1 MSEEEGGAE
10 DVSFL
15 RTEDMVCLSCTG
27 TGERVCLS
35 AEGFGNR
42 QCFLESIADK
52 NVPADLSQ
60 CVFVIEQALSVRALQ
75 EIISSNDAEAGKG
88 LGSGHKTL
96 LYGNA
101 ILLRHSN
108 SDMYLACLSSSS
120 SNDKLA
126 FDVGLQEQSEGE
138 ACWWTVHPASKQ
150 RSEGEKVRVG
160 DDVIFVS
167 VATERYLQAT
177 KEAGQSIV
185 NASFHVTQWNVAPFG
200 TGLSRLKN
208 QPCVFGGDVLRFT
221 HAGDEC
227 LTVPSHWSLDSPETN
242 IVVYEGGSVMQQ
254 ARSLWRL
261 ELART
266 KWAGGY
272 INWYHPMRIR
282 HITTGLYL
290 GVKEDSTDLCL
301 LAKEESNLAATS
313 FYLREV
319 KDDNKVILE
328 DKDLEVIG
336 VPNVRYDDVT
346 VIAQHM
352 ETGFW
357 LSYKAYQVK
366 KKGVGLVEE
375 KRVIL
380 HEEGRMD
387 DGCEF
392 ARSQE
397 EEAKTARVIR
407 KCSALFNAF
416 IAGLEVMVHSKST
429 ETFLQD
435 CNLSEMV
442 GSLEDLNNYFVQPE
456 DDLSHEERQKFLKA
470 LRNRQDLFQEEGIL
484 NLILD
489 MIDKMNVI
497 TSQGLLSSF
506 AGEEAGD
513 QWETISAALFQL
525 LAAVIRGNHTNCSQF
540 AQAQRLNWLFSKLGG
555 EGAGMMDVL
564 YCVLNDSP
572 EALNMMQEEHI
583 KVIISLLE
591 KFGRDPKVLDI
602 LCNLCKG
609 SGVAVRSSQ
618 NNIVDFLL
626 PGKNL
631 LLYSAVVDHVASS
644 RPNMFVGSVA
654 GSNLY
659 SKWYFEVCIDHVEQQ
674 SHMTPHFRVG
684 WGNTSGY
691 IPYPG
696 GGEKWGGNGVG
707 DDLYS
712 YGFDGAYLWTG
723 GRSTMVIPSVNEPY
737 VKKGDN
743 IGCALDL
750 SVPIITFFYNGMKIP
765 GYFRNFNLDGMFF
778 PVISASAKV
787 SCRFLFG
794 GEHGRLKYSPPE
806 GFSPLYDSL
815 LPTQILAIDPCF
827 YFGEV
832 AKGVLNGPLPVEDD
846 VAYVPQPVDTSTI
859 QLPSFVENIRDK
871 LAENI
876 HEMWAMGKIEAGWTF
891 GERREDTMGL
901 HPCLT
906 QFQNLP
912 QAEKRYNVQLA
923 VQTLRTII
931 ALGYNISMD
940 KPPARIRAVRL
951 PNDPFL
957 QSNGYKPAPLDLSA
971 IELTAKMEE
980 LVDLLAENTHNLWAK
995 ERISQGW
1002 TYGLNEDSDRR
1013 RSPHLLP
1020 YVYVDEAIKIANRN
1034 TASETVRSLL
1044 VYGYVLDPP
1053 TGDVE
1058 AAEVKASPHPTHRTY
1073 RAEKTYGVSSGK
1085 WYYEVE
1091 ILSPGSVS
1099 LGWALTD
1106 AAPDSALGGDE
1117 SSWAY
1122 DGSAEEKRFA
1132 GVKDTYGK
1140 KWQVGDT
1147 VGVFLDT
1154 NDRTIVFSLN
1164 GELLVDPSA
1173 GDAAFTEIQGEEF
1186 VPACTLGIGQ
1196 KCRLNFGHDV
1206 DTFKYFTM
1214 CGLQEGYEPFCV
1226 NMVRAVTFWYTKEL
1240 STFENNEDLASP
1252 KIDVTRMPAGADNPP
1267 SLKISHNTYEQEEKA
1282 DWEFMRLSLPV
1293 SCNDRFITEQE
1304 KARRWQDLQ
1313 MRQQQARR
1321 PRGPAPAPPGAPRR
1335 RGAPE
1340 PEAASPEP
1348 TSPPPASLDNEMLEL
1363 MNEYFFGVRVFPGQ
1377 DPTMVYV
1384 GWVTTQYHLHTQD
1397 FNRDC
1402 VRSVTVQTLDN
1413 YGGIAESVDR
1423 QSCYM
1428 MRVDE
1433 MYAEV
1438 SNDPSGKPPSTGL
1451 FVGCFVDVSTGV
1463 VSFTCEGKDIKQRF
1477 RMEPGTKL
1485 FPSVFLKASSKDAFQ
1500 FELGRTQTTLPLSAA
1515 VLVNSGKH
1523 IIPQFPQRLKVQC
1536 MKPKTWARVPNK
1548 NLVNHALKL
1557 SDIRGWSLLC
1567 EDPVSM
1573 LAIHVPEEDRCIDI
1587 LELIENDRLASF
1599 HAQTLKLYSA
1609 LCFQSNYKAMHA
1621 ICAYCD
1627 RKQLLYA
1634 IQNEFMPGILRQAFF
1649 DILISLHLESYVS
1662 TVEITQKEF
1671 IVPMTAA
1678 LEELYSEPEMGNSL
1692 RSLAYE
1698 SIRPEMSTCEITT
1711 DLTNLKELT
1720 LPDFPLDALREF
1732 VMEALETAVQV
1743 NQVSNRDPIGGTNQ
1757 DLFVPLVKLLDKLL
1771 MAGVLSDEDVAR
1783 MLIMIHPQTW
1793 DETFDAGG
1801 KDEHRKGILDMKI
1814 HEDVKLE
1821 LCKLIHHMC
1830 DVQVRHRVESIVS
1843 FAYGYMGDLQ
1853 ADQLRRYIEI
1863 KQSDMPSAV
1872 AAKKT
1877 KEFRCPPR
1885 EQMNTILSFKT
1896 LEDPEELEEHA
1907 CNPALRDCMTEFHD
1921 SLMSVMS
1928 IASLEAEDIEVP
1940 NVEDVAEKPSL
1951 LASFTKSLKAAQGEN
1966 EDSGPAEEPHIKTPE
1981 EKFRKVLVNTII
1993 RWGSEAEIEN
2003 KDLIREMFSLLLRQY
2018 DTVGEL
2024 MKATESAYIINSDT
2038 TEDVKEMWVALS
2050 RIRSLLPVQMSKEEE
2065 ELVRELLWTLV
2076 NNHVFFQHP
2085 DLIRILK
2092 IHENVI
2098 AIMMNSIARS
2108 DQGGGGGGG
2117 ESEEDAAGT
2126 PGDAVAPA
2134 EDSSSEM
2141 VVACCR
2147 FLCYFCRTSRQNQK
2161 AMFDHLLFILDNA
2174 NILLSRP
2181 SLRGS
2186 TPLDVAYSSLM
2197 DNTELALAL
2206 REHYLEKIA
2215 VYLSRCGLTS
2225 NSELMAK
2232 GYPDLGWDPV
2242 EGERFMDFLR
2252 FCVWV
2257 GGESVEENANL
2268 VIRLLIRRP
2277 ECLGPALQG
2286 EGEGLLSA
2294 IVSGNEMSEAVSTHI
2309 FTVESGHPSNYNHP
2323 LPAGE
2328 GDEDFIDTGA
2338 AILNFYCTLVDVLG
2352 RCAPDAAV
2360 IAQGK
2365 NDSLRAR
2372 AILRSLVPLE
2382 DLQGVLSLRFNLAMP
2397 MPGVESSKSD
2407 MPSGLIPNHK
2417 QSIALFMERV
2427 YGIEDRDLFFH
2438 ILENAFLPD
2447 LRAATMLEKPEGGES
2462 EMGLAL
2468 NRYIGNSILPALIK
2482 YNHYYAEAENYNPL
2496 LEATLHTVYQLS
2508 KGKMLTNVQRQSV
2521 SDFLI
2526 TLTREVAPVMLLKLL
2541 RRLTTDLAKLNEYS
2555 SVALK
2560 MLTLFYERCSKYY
2573 GSPMGQGAY
2582 GCATDEEKKLSMALF
2597 SSIFDSLSK
2606 MEYDANLFGMALP
2619 CLTAIGSALPPDYA
2633 MVDHG
2638 DEDMFAKPTQE
2649 IDIGPYTPLPIH
2661 TSEINLTNELNTLIQ
2676 KFSEHYHDSWAQTRM
2691 DAGWAYGDRRDAAA
2705 KTHSRLKPYSMLSEI
2720 EKETYR
2726 EPIRDAVK
2734 AMLALDWHIEYSEGG
2749 AQTTTRS
2756 SQDNNPYNYRPQPAD
2771 MTNLTLSKEMMNLS
2785 ERLAEDGHDIQASKK
2800 KADLN
2805 VRGGGPIN
2813 LTLVPFDLLT
2823 ESEKKKNRERCQ
2835 ELLKYIQFTGYNLY
2849 KTKHTEGDSTSS
2861 AKNPENRFAYRLLE
2875 KLISYLDTAASS
2887 MKILKPSANF
2897 TRRNSFSKPNK
2908 NVKFFVRVVLPLIE
2922 KYFGH
2927 TRNYFTAVATA
2938 SSSAG
2943 VATIK
2948 EKEYVASLFCKLANL
2963 LRQKKSAFGAD
2974 APQAVKCLQIL
2985 IKAVDARSL
2994 AKSRPDFVRTSMLT
3008 FFNNGA
3014 SDLEKTIANLRQGKY
3029 PLLRGT
3035 HVKTCTSLK
3044 YIFDVLGPVFIS
3056 TFDHLCALEY
3066 GQDLLVD
3073 EIQVAC
3079 WRILESFFI
3088 LGTDLQL
3095 TKAKRFIRTDIA
3107 NYRSSIGTILS
3118 AIASTFPVA
3127 FLEPSLSKFNPHSV
3141 LGSGFS
3147 DRSLEAQEVTARFNS
3162 NVPELE
3168 QLVTKF
3174 DKYVED
3180 LNDYKEEPHI
3190 IDVIVPML
3198 CSYMP
3203 TWWSHGPDNVD
3214 PKGGSHVTMITSESL
3229 NTLLKIVLKLIM
3241 KNVGNA
3247 EAEWMSRIALIST
3260 QIIINT
3266 SEELLKDP
3274 FLPLMEKI
3282 RSATTK
3288 MFEKEENLRGY
3299 LKAAADDAS
3308 QIEGEI
3314 QEEWNLIARDIYAFY
3329 PLLIKYVDLQ
3339 RTLWIRNNVEEAET
3353 IYNAAGEI
3361 FNIMKESSYFKR
3373 EELNFVS
3380 TNELDPMSLI
3390 MPGNPRTR
3398 QPVTQEADS
3407 SAAAKKKKGKKTAAT
3422 KSDAS
3427 SLLVVALKR
3436 LLPVGLNLFAGK
3448 EQELVQ
3454 HCKDKFLSHME
3465 EEEITEFCKNQITLP
3480 NKYDPSD
3487 ELCWQHHL
3495 YSTLGSKQC
3504 VSADK
3509 MKPEELELLVNRIVA
3524 MGKVLYG
3531 LHVIDHPSVAGGK
3544 GSQPKVVSIQRKRA
3558 VIACF
3563 RQTSLHSLPKH
3574 AAINLFLRTYTDLWL
3589 NDENSGQEVIIDHLT
3604 MTFEEAEMKK
3614 SEPEEESAPADQ
3626 LTQLVHMFSQSAIME
3641 RSGDLPEDQLYMAYC
3656 DIMARSCGGGEEEG
3670 GEEEEE
3676 GEGPSLQEQE
3686 IEKMRLEFNQGRLA
3700 ERGVA
3705 EMVLNN
3711 ITAGKGN
3718 ASDMIEK
3725 TLGLGIAIL
3734 EGGNLDVQTQMLEIL
3749 KEKKESGFFISVSGL
3764 LASASVLNLDAF
3776 ERNTKAEG
3784 LGVGPDGPAGEKN
3797 MHDAEFT
3804 TTLLRF
3810 LQLTSEGHN
3819 NDWQNYLRNQPGNPT
3834 IVNLVICIV
3843 DYLLRLQESIM
3854 DFYWYY
3860 SRKEL
3865 IDPAG
3870 QTNFFTAIGV
3880 ASQVFNTITEIIQG
3894 PCVGNQQALAMS
3906 RLWDA
3911 VGGFLFLFAHLQE
3924 KLSKNASQVDLL
3936 KEILNLQADMVVML
3950 LSMLEGNV
3958 LNGTI
3963 GKQMVDTLV
3972 ESTSNVELILHY
3984 FKLFLTLPSEEEMD
3998 ENGDGMISPREMR
4011 DRLEATKNYKREEI
4025 EFLLGC
4031 CEENHEGKIDYAAF
4045 KETYYEPSKAIGFNL
4060 AVLLTNL
4067 SEHMTN
4073 DPRLAKFLE
4082 TAASVLNFFEA
4093 FLGRIE
4099 IKTADKVERVYFE
4112 IDEANIEQWEKPQI
4126 RESKNAFFHT
4136 CISEG
4141 EGERMEQF
4149 VDFCEDAIFEMQMAA
4164 SLMAT
4169 DETVKKEKAAIT
4181 MPGEDEP
4188 RGIIAPL
4195 KENIALGIEHVK
4207 TGIRMLHPANIAVGL
4222 AKLKAMTPVEMAL
4235 GLVTLGFW
4243 LVYGIGLFTLWV
4255 NQKVF
4260 GTMLSLMRGPMK
4272 EEAKKAEDEPTRSKK
4287 AAAVTAAPPAADGD
4301 KSEAAEEAASA
4312 GAVSSEEQEK
4322 LDQAKKEKEELA
4334 AQQEAAMKAAEQ
4346 AKKIKAASTSSAAP
4360 SFDVGKYM
4368 KKLTSFLARNFFTM
4382 KFAALV
4388 IAFIIN
4394 FMLLFYRVSA
4404 IDGGDDGELDDGMG
4418 GAADDMDIDED
4429 AMDSGTAAAAVLDDG
4444 SADGDDDGGDGE
4456 GEDEDVEEYIHVE
4469 ERYFYLEYIISILG
4483 LIHALLSFCMLVAYY
4498 NLKIPLAIFKREKEV
4513 ARKMEFEGIYISEQ
4527 PEDDNLKGHW
4537 DKMVIS
4543 AKSFPVNYWD
4553 KFVKKRVREK
4563 YSENFEFDALCDI
4576 LGMEKSAIPADKS
4589 DETGLMAT
4597 LKAIDWRYQVW
4608 KVGVTVTDNTF
4619 LYLLFYFIFSVLG
4632 NYNYFFFAAHLIDV
4646 AVGVPALRII
4656 LQAITYNGKELV
4668 LTVGLLSIVCY
4679 IYTVLAFNFFREFY
4693 VAEGEEGEDPDQKCH
4708 DMFTC
4713 FVFHLYQGVRAG
4725 GGIGDVIEPPDGA
4738 DNEFVR
4744 IFFDISFFLFIIV
4757 ILLAIIQGFIIDAF
4771 GALRD
4776 QLQGVED
4783 ELGNNCFI
4791 CGIGKDYLDG
4801 IPHGFEI
4808 HVKKEH
4814 NLANYLFFL
4823 MYLINKDENDYT
4835 GQETYVWKM
4844 YQERC
4849 WDFFP
4854 AGDCFR
4860 KQYESELGGGG
4871 G

>member
-15 RTEDMVCLSCTG
+15 RTEDMVTLSCTG

-52 NVPADLSQ
+52 NVPPDLSQ

-101 ILLRHSN
+101 ILLRHCN

-126 FDVGLQEQSEGE
+126 FDVGLQEQSEGPGFVQGSSNPGE

-177 KEAGQSIV
+177 KENNQSIV
-185 NASFHVTQWNVAPFG
+185 NASFHVTQWNVSPFG

-221 HAGDEC
+221 HGGDEC
-227 LTVPSHWSLDSPETN
+227 LTIPSNWSLESPETN

-290 GVKEDSTDLCL
+290 GVMEDGTDVRL
-301 LAKEESNLAATS
+301 LSKEEANLGATS
-313 FYLREV
+313 FYLRDV
-319 KDDNKVILE
+319 KDDNKVLLE
-328 DKDLEVIG
+328 DKDLEIIG
-336 VPNVRYDDVT
+336 VPNVRYDDVS
-346 VIAQHM
+346 VIAQHI
-352 ETGFW
+352 ETGYW

-375 KRVIL
+375 KRVLL

-397 EEAKTARVIR
+397 EEARTARVIK
-407 KCSALFNAF
+407 KCSALFNSF
-416 IAGLEVMVHSKST
+416 ISGLEVMVSTKST
-429 ETFLQD
+429 ETFLSD
-435 CNLSEMV
+435 CKLSEMV
-442 GSLEDLNNYFVQPE
+442 GCLDDLNNYFVQPE

-513 QWETISAALFQL
+513 QWESISASLFQL

-644 RPNMFVGSVA
+644 RPNMFVGSVP

-674 SHMTPHFRVG
+674 SHMAPHFRVG

-765 GYFRNFNLDGMFF
+765 GYFRNFNLEGMFF
-778 PVISASAKV
+778 PVISASAKI

-806 GFSPLYDSL
+806 GFSPLYDCL

-832 AKGVLNGPLPVEDD
+832 SKGVLSGPLPVEDD
-846 VAYVPQPVDTSTI
+846 VAYIPQPVDTSTI

-876 HEMWAMGKIEAGWTF
+876 HEMWAMGKIEAGWTH
-891 GERREDTMGL
+891 GERRDDTMGL

-971 IELTAKMEE
+971 IELTTKMEE

-995 ERISQGW
+995 ERISQSW
-1002 TYGLNEDSDRR
+1002 TYGLNEDSERK

-1020 YVYVDEAIKIANRN
+1020 YIYVDEAIKIANRN
-1034 TASETVRSLL
+1034 TASETVRTLL
-1044 VYGYVLDPP
+1044 VYGYILDPP
-1053 TGDVE
+1053 TGEIE
-1058 AAEVKASPHPTHRTY
+1058 ATELKVSHHPTHRTY
-1073 RAEKTYGVSSGK
+1073 RAERTYGVSSGK

-1091 ILSPGSVS
+1091 VLTPGSVCV
-1099 LGWALTD
+1099 GWALTEACPD
-1106 AAPDSALGGDE
+1106 ASLGGDE
-1117 SSWAY
+1117 SSWSY
-1122 DGSAEEKRFA
+1122 DGSKEEKLHG
-1132 GVKDTYGK
+1132 GVNDTYGK

-1147 VGVFLDT
+1147 IGVFLDT

-1173 GDAAFTEIQGEEF
+1173 GDAAFSEIQGETF

-1240 STFENNEDLASP
+1240 SSFENNEDLDAP

-1293 SCNDRFITEQE
+1293 SCNDRFILEQD
-1304 KARRWQDLQ
+1304 KARRWQEIQ
-1313 MRQQQARR
+1313 MRQARQAG
-1321 PRGPAPAPPGAPRR
+1321 RGPQQPRR
-1335 RGAPE
+1335 RGGPE
-1340 PEAASPEP
+1340 DGPTPEM
-1348 TSPPPASLDNEMLEL
+1348 TSPQPASIDDEMLEL
-1363 MNEYFFGVRVFPGQ
+1363 INEYFYGVRVFPGQ
-1377 DPTMVYV
+1377 DSSMVYV
-1384 GWVTTQYHLHTQD
+1384 GWVTTQYHFHTDD
-1397 FNRDC
+1397 FSRDS
-1402 VRSVTVQTLDN
+1402 VRSVTVQKLDN
-1413 YGGIAESVDR
+1413 YGGIAESVER
-1423 QSCYM
+1423 QNCYM

-1451 FVGCFVDVSTGV
+1451 FVGCFIDVSTGFL
-1463 VSFTCEGKDIKQRF
+1463 SFTCEGKEIKQRF
-1477 RMEPGTKL
+1477 KMEPGTKL
-1485 FPSVFLKASSKDAFQ
+1485 FPSVFLKASSKDALQ
-1500 FELGRTQTTLPLSAA
+1500 FELGRTQTSLPLSAA

-1557 SDIRGWSLLC
+1557 SDIRGWSLLS

-1573 LAIHVPEEDRCIDI
+1573 LAIHIPEEDRCIDM
-1587 LELIENDRLASF
+1587 LELIENERLASF
-1599 HAQTLKLYSA
+1599 HAQTLKLYAA

-1671 IVPMTAA
+1671 IVPMTET
-1678 LEELYSEPEMGNSL
+1678 LMELYSEPDMGNSL

-1698 SIRPEMSTCEITT
+1698 SIRPQMATCEITT
-1711 DLTNLKELT
+1711 DFSNIKELT
-1720 LPDFPLDALREF
+1720 LPEFALDSLREF
-1732 VMEALETAVQV
+1732 VMEALENAVSV
-1743 NQVSNRDPIGGTNQ
+1743 NQVANRDPIGGTNQ
-1757 DLFVPLVKLLDKLL
+1757 DLFVPLIKLLDKLL
-1771 MAGVLSDEDVAR
+1771 MAGILSDEDVSR

-1793 DETFDAGG
+1793 DENFQTSENS
-1801 KDEHRKGILDMKI
+1801 EHRKGILNMVI

-1830 DVQVRHRVESIVS
+1830 DVQVRHRLESVVS

-1853 ADQLRRYIEI
+1853 SDQLRRYIEI

-1896 LEDPEELEEHA
+1896 IEDEEELEEHP
-1907 CNPALRDCMTEFHD
+1907 CNSDLRGRMSEFHD

-1928 IASLEAEDIEVP
+1928 IASLEAEDVVFPTANEVA
-1940 NVEDVAEKPSL
+1940 DKPSL
-1951 LASFTKSLKAAQGEN
+1951 LTSFSATLKAAQGDQ
-1966 EDSGPAEEPHIKTPE
+1966 EDAGSAEEPHIKSAE
-1981 EKFRKVLVNTII
+1981 EKFRKVLVDTII

-2003 KDLIREMFSLLLRQY
+2003 RELIKEMFSLLLRQY

-2024 MKATESAYIINSDT
+2024 MKAAENSYIINSDT
-2038 TEDVKEMWVALS
+2038 TEDVKDMWVALS

-2108 DQGGGGGGG
+2108 DQGGDGGG
-2117 ESEEDAAGT
+2117 EAEEEGT
-2126 PGDAVAPA
+2126 PGEPIPTDTS
-2134 EDSSSEM
+2134 DSSSEM

-2174 NILLSRP
+2174 NILLNRP

-2225 NSELMAK
+2225 NSELVSK

-2286 EGEGLLSA
+2286 EGEGLLSS
-2294 IVSGNEMSEAVSTHI
+2294 IVNANNMSESVSNHI
-2309 FTVESGHPSNYNHP
+2309 KAAENGHISNYRHP
-2323 LPAGE
+2323 LPSSE
-2328 GDEDFIDTGA
+2328 NDEDFIDTGA

-2352 RCAPDAAV
+2352 RCAPDASV

-2397 MPGVESSKSD
+2397 MPGLESRKSD

-2427 YGIEDRDLFFH
+2427 YGIEDRDLFFT

-2468 NRYIGNSILPALIK
+2468 NRFIGNSILPALIK
-2482 YNHYYAEAENYNPL
+2482 YNHYYSEAENYNPL

-2526 TLTREVAPVMLLKLL
+2526 TLTREVAPFMLLKLL

-2573 GSPMGQGAY
+2573 GSPMGQGSY
-2582 GCATDEEKKLSMALF
+2582 GCASDEEKKLSMALF
-2597 SSIFDSLSK
+2597 SSIFDSLSN

-2638 DEDMFAKPTQE
+2638 DEDMFSKPGVVN
-2649 IDIGPYTPLPIH
+2649 DIGPYTPLPID
-2661 TSEINLTNELNTLIQ
+2661 TSQANINNELNTLIQ
-2676 KFSEHYHDSWAQTRM
+2676 KFSEHYHDSWAQKRI
-2691 DAGWAYGDRRDAAA
+2691 DAGWTYGDRKDVGA
-2705 KTHSRLKPYSMLSEI
+2705 KTHNRLKPYSMLSET

-2734 AMLALDWHIEYSEGG
+2734 SMLSLDWHIEYSEGG
-2749 AQTTTRS
+2749 GQAPAHGGH
-2756 SQDNNPYNYRPQPAD
+2756 DNNPHNYRPQPAD

-2785 ERLAEDGHDIQASKK
+2785 ERLAEDGHDIQALREKN
-2800 KADLN
+2800 DLN
-2805 VRGGGPIN
+2805 LRGGGPIN

-2849 KTKHTEGDSTSS
+2849 KTKRNEGDSLSDS
-2861 AKNPENRFAYRLLE
+2861 KNPENRFAYRLLE

-2897 TRRNSFSKPNK
+2897 TRRNSFSRPNK

-2927 TRNYFTAVATA
+2927 TRHYFTAVATA

-2974 APQAVKCLQIL
+2974 APQAVRCLQIL

-3029 PLLRGT
+3029 PLLRGS
-3035 HVKTCTSLK
+3035 HIKTCTSLK

-3095 TKAKRFIRTDIA
+3095 TKAKKFIKTDIA

-3118 AIASTFPVA
+3118 AISSTFPVA

-3168 QLVTKF
+3168 QLVSKF
-3174 DKYVED
+3174 DKYVEEI
-3180 LNDYKEEPHI
+3180 NDYKEEPHV
-3190 IDVIVPML
+3190 IDVILPLL
-3198 CSYMP
+3198 CSYLP

-3214 PKGGSHVTMITSESL
+3214 PKGGSHITMVTSENL
-3229 NTLLKIVLKLIM
+3229 NVLLKIILKLIM
-3241 KNVGNA
+3241 KNAGNP

-3282 RSATTK
+3282 RTSTVK
-3288 MFEKEENLRGY
+3288 MMEKEENCRGY

-3339 RTLWIRNNVEEAET
+3339 RTYWIRNNIAEAET
-3353 IYNAAGEI
+3353 VYNAAGEI

-3373 EELNFVS
+3373 EELNFIS
-3380 TNELDPMSLI
+3380 SNELDPMSLI

-3398 QPVTQEADS
+3398 QPVVQEADKS
-3407 SAAAKKKKGKKTAAT
+3407 SSSKKKKGKKAAAT
-3422 KSDAS
+3422 KTDAT

-3454 HCKDKFLSHME
+3454 HCKDKFLSQNE
-3465 EEEITEFCKNQITLP
+3465 EEDITEFCKNQLTLP
-3480 NKYDPSD
+3480 NKFDPSD
-3487 ELCWQHHL
+3487 ALLWQHHL
-3495 YSTLGSKQC
+3495 YSTLGNKQC

-3509 MKPEELELLVNRIVA
+3509 MKTEELELLVNRIVA

-3531 LHVIDHPSVAGGK
+3531 LHVIDHPSIAGGK
-3544 GSQPKVVSIQRKRA
+3544 GSAPKVVSIQRKRA

-3574 AAINLFLRTYTDLWL
+3574 AAINLFLKTYTDVWL

-3614 SEPEEESAPADQ
+3614 SEPEEESASADQ

-3641 RSGDLPEDQLYMAYC
+3641 RSGDLPDDDLYMAYC
-3656 DIMARSCGGGEEEG
+3656 DIMAKSCGGGEEEG

-3725 TLGLGIAIL
+3725 TLGLGISIL
-3734 EGGNLDVQTQMLEIL
+3734 EGGNLDVQSQMLEIL
-3749 KEKKESGFFISVSGL
+3749 KEKKESGFFTSIAGL

-3804 TTLLRF
+3804 TSLLRF

-3834 IVNLVICIV
+3834 IVNLVICTV

-3870 QTNFFTAIGV
+3870 QSNFFTAIGV

-3972 ESTSNVELILHY
+3972 ESTANVELILNY
-3984 FKLFLTLPSEEEMD
+3984 FKLFLSLPSEEEMD
-3998 ENGDGMISPREMR
+3998 ENGDGTVSPREMR
-4011 DRLEATKNYKREEI
+4011 DRLEATKNYTREEI
-4025 EFLLGC
+4025 EFLLLC
-4031 CEENHEGKIDYAAF
+4031 CEENHEGKIDYVAF
-4045 KETYYEPSKAIGFNL
+4045 KDTFYEPSKAIGFNL

-4126 RESKNAFFHT
+4126 RESKNAFFHN

-4169 DETVKKEKAAIT
+4169 DEEVKTVKAAPSI
-4181 MPGEDEP
+4181 PGEDEP

-4195 KENIALGIEHVK
+4195 KENIALGISTVVN
-4207 TGIRMLHPANIAVGL
+4207 GIKMLHPANISAGI
-4222 AKLKAMTPVEMAL
+4222 AKLKTMTPLEIVL
-4235 GLVTLGFW
+4235 GM
-4243 LVYGIGLFTLWV
+4243 FTLMFYCIYGVGLGTIWV
-4255 NQKVF
+4255 NQIVF
-4260 GTMLSLMRGPMK
+4260 GTILKLMRGQQK
-4272 EEAKKAEDEPTRSKK
+4272 EVQKTGAGEIASFKKAPIVEAKPSGPASEISTVHSNQ
-4287 AAAVTAAPPAADGD
+4287 PP
-4301 KSEAAEEAASA
+4301 SEAFASA
-4312 GAVSSEEQEK
+4312 LGISDSLEK
-4322 LDQAKKEKEELA
+4322 LAQEKKEKDDLA
-4334 AQQEAAMKAAEQ
+4334 AQQEAAMKAAED
-4346 AKKIKAASTSSAAP
+4346 AKRKKAASTSSAAP
-4360 SFDVGKYM
+4360 SFNFGKYL
-4368 KKLTSFLARNFFTM
+4368 KKMTSFLARNFFTM

-4394 FMLLFYRVSA
+4394 FMLLFYRVSQ
-4404 IDGGDDGELDDGMG
+4404 IEEDGEPIEDDGMG
-4418 GAADDMDIDED
+4418 GLEMDIDED
-4429 AMDSGTAAAAVLDDG
+4429 SI
-4444 SADGDDDGGDGE
+4444 GDDLAPPDDETALEVGDDGE
-4456 GEDEDVEEYIHVE
+4456 GGDEEDVEEYIHVE
-4469 ERYFYLEYIISILG
+4469 ERFYYLEYIISILG
-4483 LIHALLSFCMLVAYY
+4483 LIHALLSFCMLIAYY

-4513 ARKMEFEGIYISEQ
+4513 ARKMEFDGIYISEQ

-4563 YSENFEFDALCDI
+4563 YSETFEFDALCEI
-4576 LGMEKSAIPADKS
+4576 LGMEKSAIPAES
-4589 DETGLMAT
+4589 SEETGIMAT
-4597 LKAIDWRYQVW
+4597 LKSIDWRYQVW
-4608 KVGVTVTDNTF
+4608 QVGVTVTDNTF

-4656 LQAITYNGKELV
+4656 LQAITHNGKQLV
-4668 LTVGLLSIVCY
+4668 LTVMLLTIIVY
-4679 IYTVLAFNFFREFY
+4679 IYTVIAFNFFRKFY
-4693 VAEGEEGEDPDQKCH
+4693 VSEEEEGEPDAKCH
-4708 DMFTC
+4708 DMLTC
-4713 FVFHLYQGVRAG
+4713 FVFHLYKGVRAG
-4725 GGIGDVIEPPDGA
+4725 GGIGDEIEPPDG
-4738 DNEFVR
+4738 DDYEYVR
-4744 IFFDISFFLFIIV
+4744 ILFDISFFFFVIV

-4776 QLQGVED
+4776 QMQGVED
-4783 ELGNNCFI
+4783 ELENNCFI
-4791 CGIGKDYLDG
+4791 CGIGKDYFDKV
-4801 IPHGFEI
+4801 PHGFDI
-4808 HVKKEH
+4808 HVQKEH
-4814 NLANYLFFL
+4814 NLANYLFFVQ
-4823 MYLINKDENDYT
+4823 YLIEKDENDYT
-4835 GQETYVWKM
+4835 GQETLVWDM
-4844 YQERC
+4844 YQNRC

-4854 AGDCFR
+4854 QGDCFR
-4860 KQYESELGGGG
+4860 KQYETELGGGG
-4871 G
+4871 D

>member
-1 MSEEEGGAE
+1 MAEEEGGAE
-10 DVSFL
+10 DTSFL
-15 RTEDMVCLSCTG
+15 RTEDMVALSCTG

-52 NVPADLSQ
+52 NIPPDLSQ

-126 FDVGLQEQSEGE
+126 FDVGLQEQSEGASFVQGSTNPGE

-177 KEAGQSIV
+177 KENGQSIV
-185 NASFHVTQWNVAPFG
+185 NASFHVTQWNVSPFG

-208 QPCVFGGDVLRFT
+208 QPCVFGNDVLRFT

-227 LTVPSHWSLDSPETN
+227 LTIPSSWSLESSETN
-242 IVVYEGGSVMQQ
+242 IIVYEGGSVMQQ

-301 LAKEESNLAATS
+301 LSKEEATLAATC

-366 KKGVGLVEE
+366 KKNVGLVEE
-375 KRVIL
+375 KRLLL

-392 ARSQE
+392 ARSQD
-397 EEAKTARVIR
+397 EEARTARVIR
-407 KCSALFNAF
+407 KCSALFNSF
-416 IAGLEVMVHSKST
+416 IVGLEVMINSKST

-435 CNLSEMV
+435 CNLNEMV
-442 GSLEDLNNYFVQPE
+442 GSLDDLNNYFVQPE
-456 DDLSHEERQKFLKA
+456 DDLSHEDRQKFLKA

-489 MIDKMNVI
+489 KIDKMNII

-513 QWETISAALFQL
+513 QWEYISSALFQL

-583 KVIISLLE
+583 RVIISLLE

-631 LLYSAVVDHVASS
+631 LLHSAVVDQVASS
-644 RPNMFVGSVA
+644 RPNIFVGSVA
-654 GSNLY
+654 GSALY
-659 SKWYFEVCIDHVEQQ
+659 SKWYFEVAIDHVEQQ
-674 SHMTPHFRVG
+674 SSMTPHFRVG

-723 GRSTMVIPSVNEPY
+723 GRSTMVIPSVNEPHI
-737 VKKGDN
+737 KKGDN

-778 PVISASAKV
+778 PVISASAKI

-794 GEHGRLKYSPPE
+794 GEHGRLKYSPPD
-806 GFSPLYDSL
+806 GFSPIYDSL

-827 YFGEV
+827 YFGELS
-832 AKGVLNGPLPVEDD
+832 KGTLAGPLPVEDD
-846 VAYVPQPVDTSTI
+846 VAYVPAPVDTSTI
-859 QLPSFVENIRDK
+859 QLPTFVENIRDK

-891 GERREDTMGL
+891 GERRDDTMGL

-923 VQTLRTII
+923 LQTLRTII

-971 IELTAKMEE
+971 IELTQKMEE
-980 LVDLLAENTHNLWAK
+980 LVDLLSENTHNLWAK
-995 ERISQGW
+995 ERISQDW
-1002 TYGLNEDSDRR
+1002 TYGLNEDSECK

-1020 YVYVDEAIKIANRN
+1020 YTYVDEAIKIANRN
-1034 TASETVRSLL
+1034 TASETVRTLL
-1044 VYGYVLDPP
+1044 VYGYILDPP

-1058 AAEVKASPHPTHRTY
+1058 AVEAKVSPHSTHRTY
-1073 RAEKTYGVSSGK
+1073 RAENTYGVSSGK

-1099 LGWALTD
+1099 VGWALTD
-1106 AAPDSALGGDE
+1106 ATPDVTLGGDE
-1117 SSWAY
+1117 ASWGY
-1122 DGSAEEKRFA
+1122 DGSSEEKIFA
-1132 GVKDTYGK
+1132 GLKETYGK
-1140 KWQVGDT
+1140 KWSVGDI

-1154 NDRTIVFSLN
+1154 NDKTIVFSLN

-1173 GDAAFTEIQGEEF
+1173 GDAAFTEINGEAYI
-1186 VPACTLGIGQ
+1186 PACTLGIGQ

-1206 DTFKYFTM
+1206 DSFKFFTM

-1226 NMVRAVTFWYTKEL
+1226 NMVRNVTFWYTKEL
-1240 STFENNEDLASP
+1240 SIFENNEDLGGT
-1252 KIDVTRMPAGADNPP
+1252 KIDVTRMPAGTDNPP

-1293 SCNDRFITEQE
+1293 TCNDRFITEQE
-1304 KARRWQDLQ
+1304 KARRWQEIQ
-1313 MRQQQARR
+1313 MRQA
-1321 PRGPAPAPPGAPRR
+1321 PRQAPRR
-1335 RGAPE
+1335 RGAPDV
-1340 PEAASPEP
+1340 ASPEV
-1348 TSPPPASLDNEMLEL
+1348 TSPAPPAFDDEMLEL
-1363 MNEYFFGVRVFPGQ
+1363 INEYFYGVRIFPGQ
-1377 DPTMVYV
+1377 DPAMVYV
-1384 GWVTTQYHLHTQD
+1384 GWVTTQYHLHTDD
-1397 FNRDC
+1397 FSQDC
-1402 VRSVTVQTLDN
+1402 VRSVTVQNLDN
-1413 YGGIAESVDR
+1413 YGGIASSVDR
-1423 QSCYM
+1423 QSCYL

-1451 FVGCFVDVSTGV
+1451 FVGCFVDVATGV
-1463 VSFTCEGKDIKQRF
+1463 VSFTCEGKEIKQRF
-1477 RMEPGTKL
+1477 KMEPGTKL
-1485 FPSVFLKASSKDAFQ
+1485 FPTVFLKASSKDALQ

-1523 IIPQFPQRLKVQC
+1523 IVPQFPQRLKVQC

-1557 SDIRGWSLLC
+1557 SDIRGWSLLS

-1573 LAIHVPEEDRCIDI
+1573 IAIHIPEEDRCIDV
-1587 LELIENDRLASF
+1587 LELIENEKLASF
-1599 HAQTLKLYSA
+1599 HAQTLKLYAA

-1627 RKQLLYA
+1627 SKQILYA
-1634 IQNEFMPGILRQAFF
+1634 IKNEFMPGVLRQAFF
-1649 DILISLHLESYVS
+1649 DILISLHLESYVN

-1671 IVPMTAA
+1671 IVPMTDELA
-1678 LEELYSEPEMGNSL
+1678 ELYSDADMGNSL

-1698 SIRPEMSTCEITT
+1698 SIRPQMTTCEITS
-1711 DLTNLKELT
+1711 DFSCIKELS
-1720 LPDFPLDALREF
+1720 LPEFDLDALREF
-1732 VMEALETAVQV
+1732 VMEALETAVVV
-1743 NQVSNRDPIGGTNQ
+1743 NQVSNRDPIGGSNQ

-1771 MAGVLSDEDVAR
+1771 MAGVLSDDDVSR

-1793 DETFDAGG
+1793 DESFDAAG
-1801 KDEHRKGILDMKI
+1801 KDEHRKGILDMNI

-1821 LCKLIHHMC
+1821 VCRLIHHMC
-1830 DVQVRHRVESIVS
+1830 DVQVRHRVESIVA
-1843 FAYGYMGDLQ
+1843 FAHGYMGDLQ
-1853 ADQLRRYIEI
+1853 TDQLRRYIEI

-1885 EQMNTILSFKT
+1885 EQMNTILNFKSI
-1896 LEDPEELEEHA
+1896 EDEEELEEHA
-1907 CNPALRDCMTEFHD
+1907 CNAELRGRMSEFHD
-1921 SLMSVMS
+1921 GLMTFMS
-1928 IASLEAEDIEVP
+1928 IASLEAED
-1940 NVEDVAEKPSL
+1940 VEAPSADAVEEKPSL
-1951 LASFTKSLKAAQGEN
+1951 MTSFLTTLKAAQGEKGD
-1966 EDSGPAEEPHIKTPE
+1966 EGEVEEPHIKTAE
-1981 EKFRKVLVNTII
+1981 EKFRKVLIDTII
-1993 RWGSEAEIEN
+1993 RWGCEAEIEN
-2003 KDLIREMFSLLLRQY
+2003 KDLITEMFGLLLRQY
-2018 DTVGEL
+2018 NTVGEL
-2024 MKATESAYIINSDT
+2024 MKSAESSYIINSDT
-2038 TEDVKEMWVALS
+2038 TEDVKHMWVSLS

-2108 DQGGGGGGG
+2108 EGGGGGGG
-2117 ESEEDAAGT
+2117 E
-2126 PGDAVAPA
+2126 GDENSSVSGEPVAT

-2206 REHYLEKIA
+2206 REHYLDKIA
-2215 VYLSRCGLTS
+2215 VYLSRCGLS
-2225 NSELMAK
+2225 PNSELTAK

-2242 EGERFMDFLR
+2242 EGERFVDFLR

-2294 IVSGNEMSEAVSTHI
+2294 VVAGNEMSEAVAAHI
-2309 FTVESGHPSNYNHP
+2309 AASENGQVSNYNHP
-2323 LPAGE
+2323 LPLKE

-2382 DLQGVLSLRFNLAMP
+2382 DLQGVLSLRFGLAMP
-2397 MPGVESSKSD
+2397 MPGLNEDRSD
-2407 MPSGLIPNHK
+2407 MPTGLIPNHK

-2427 YGIEDRDLFFH
+2427 YGIEDRDLFFN
-2438 ILENAFLPD
+2438 ILEHAFLPD

-2482 YNHYYAEAENYNPL
+2482 YNHFYADAENYNPL

-2541 RRLTTDLAKLNEYS
+2541 RRLTVDLAKLNEYS

-2606 MEYDANLFGMALP
+2606 MEYDADLFGKALP

-2633 MVDHG
+2633 MVDQG
-2638 DEDMFAKPTQE
+2638 EDDMFAKPTVE
-2649 IDIGPYTPLPIH
+2649 NDIGPYTPMPIV
-2661 TSEINLTNELNTLIQ
+2661 TSNVVLTNELNTLIQ
-2676 KFSEHYHDSWAQTRM
+2676 KFSEQFHDSWAQKRM
-2691 DAGWAYGDRRDAAA
+2691 DSGWTYGNSKCVET
-2705 KTHSRLKPYSMLSEI
+2705 KTHNRLKPYSMLSEL

-2734 AMLALDWHIEYSEGG
+2734 AMLALDWHIEYSEGAG
-2749 AQTTTRS
+2749 QTTAPAS
-2756 SQDNNPYNYRPQPAD
+2756 HDNNPNNYRPQPAD
-2771 MTNLTLSKEMMNLS
+2771 MTNLTLSREMMNLS
-2785 ERLAEDGHDIQASKK
+2785 ERLSEDGHDIQALREKME
-2800 KADLN
+2800 LN
-2805 VRGGGPIN
+2805 RRNGGPIN
-2813 LTLVPFDLLT
+2813 LCLVPFDLMT
-2823 ESEKKKNRERCQ
+2823 ETEKKKNRERCQ

-2849 KTKHTEGDSTSS
+2849 KAKQNEGDSS
-2861 AKNPENRFAYRLLE
+2861 ADSKNPENRFAYRLLE

-2897 TRRNSFSKPNK
+2897 TRRNSFSRPNK

-2938 SSSAG
+2938 ASTAG
-2943 VATIK
+2943 ASTIK

-2974 APQAVKCLQIL
+2974 SPQAVKCLQIL

-3035 HVKTCTSLK
+3035 HIKTCTSLK

-3079 WRILESFFI
+3079 WRICESFFI

-3095 TKAKRFIRTDIA
+3095 TKAKKFIRTDIA
-3107 NYRSSIGTILS
+3107 TYRSSIGTILS
-3118 AIASTFPVA
+3118 ALASTFPVA

-3162 NVPELE
+3162 NVPELDA
-3168 QLVTKF
+3168 LVTQF
-3174 DKYVED
+3174 DKYAEE
-3180 LNDYKEEPHI
+3180 LNDYKENPYV

-3198 CSYMP
+3198 CAYMP
-3203 TWWSHGPDNVD
+3203 MWWNHGPDNAD
-3214 PKGGSHVTMITSESL
+3214 PKGGSHITMITSENL
-3229 NTLLKIVLKLIM
+3229 NVLLKIVLKLIM
-3241 KNVGNA
+3241 KNVSIA
-3247 EAEWMSRIALIST
+3247 EAEWMSRIAMISVP
-3260 QIIINT
+3260 IIINT

-3274 FLPLMEKI
+3274 YLPLMEKI
-3282 RSATTK
+3282 RTTVTK

-3329 PLLIKYVDLQ
+3329 PLMIKYVDLQ
-3339 RTLWIRNNVEEAET
+3339 RTHWIRNNVEEAEV
-3353 IYNAAGEI
+3353 IYNSAGEI
-3361 FNIMKESSYFKR
+3361 FNIMKQSTYFKR
-3373 EELNFVS
+3373 EELNFIS

-3398 QPVTQEADS
+3398 QPVAAES
-3407 SAAAKKKKGKKTAAT
+3407 EESAASAKKKKGKKAGGS

-3454 HCKDKFLSHME
+3454 HCKDKFLSEVE
-3465 EEEITEFCKNQITLP
+3465 EEEILEFCKNQITLP

-3487 ELCWQHHL
+3487 ALCWQHHL
-3495 YSTLGSKQC
+3495 YSTLGSKQ
-3504 VSADK
+3504 VVLAED
-3509 MKPEELELLVNRIVA
+3509 MKPEELELLVNRIVS
-3524 MGKVLYG
+3524 MGKVLFG
-3531 LHVIDHPSVAGGK
+3531 LHIIDHPSIGGGK
-3544 GSQPKVVSIQRKRA
+3544 GSEPKVVSIQRKRA

-3589 NDENSGQEVIIDHLT
+3589 NDENAGQEVIIDHLT

-3614 SEPEEESAPADQ
+3614 SEAEEESAAADQ
-3626 LTQLVHMFSQSAIME
+3626 LSQLIHMFSQSAIME
-3641 RSGDLPEDQLYMAYC
+3641 RAGELPDDDLYMAYA
-3656 DIMARSCGGGEEEG
+3656 DIMAKSCGGGEEE

-3686 IEKMRLEFNQGRLA
+3686 IEKMRLEYNQGRLA

-3711 ITAGKGN
+3711 ITAGKGV
-3718 ASDMIEK
+3718 ASDMIDK

-3734 EGGNLDVQTQMLEIL
+3734 EGGNLDIQTRMLDIL
-3749 KEKKESGFFISVSGL
+3749 KDKKESGFFISLSGF

-3797 MHDAEFT
+3797 MHDADFT
-3804 TTLLRF
+3804 TSLLRF
-3810 LQLTSEGHN
+3810 LQLTGEGHN

-3870 QTNFFTAIGV
+3870 QANFFTAIGV

-3936 KEILNLQADMVVML
+3936 KDILNLQADMVVML

-3972 ESTSNVELILHY
+3972 ESTSNVELILNY
-3984 FKLFLTLPSEEEMD
+3984 FKLFLILPSDEEMD
-3998 ENGDGMISPREMR
+3998 ENGDGTITGREMKE
-4011 DRLEATKNYKREEI
+4011 RLQATKNYSEEEI
-4025 EFLLGC
+4025 EFLVC
-4031 CEENHEGKIDYAAF
+4031 CTEEDHEGKIDYAAF
-4045 KETYYEPSKAIGFNL
+4045 KETYYEPSKAIGFNF

-4082 TAASVLNFFEA
+4082 TAASVLNFFES

-4112 IDEANIEQWEKPQI
+4112 IDEANIEEWEKPQI

-4149 VDFCEDAIFEMQMAA
+4149 VDFCEDAIFEMQIST
-4164 SLMAT
+4164 SLSAGD
-4169 DETVKKEKAAIT
+4169 DEVKKEKAA
-4181 MPGEDEP
+4181 MVLPGDDEP
-4188 RGIIAPL
+4188 RGIIEPL
-4195 KENIALGIEHVK
+4195 KENIAFGIGSVMKLLSPENISAGIAKFK
-4207 TGIRMLHPANIAVGL
+4207 T
-4222 AKLKAMTPVEMAL
+4222 MTPLEKVL
-4235 GLVTLGFW
+4235 GLFTLIFYI
-4243 LVYGIGLFTLWV
+4243 VYGIGLATLWV
-4255 NQKVF
+4255 NTKVG
-4260 GTMLSLMRGPMK
+4260 GTVLHLMRGKAK
-4272 EEAKKAEDEPTRSKK
+4272 EEPTKTEEDTSAAAKKAKP
-4287 AAAVTAAPPAADGD
+4287 
-4301 KSEAAEEAASA
+4301 AEEVDIDPLAVVASQDPSSA
-4312 GAVSSEEQEK
+4312 FASSMGVSENLEQI
-4322 LDQAKKEKEELA
+4322 AKEKAEKDELA
-4334 AQQEAAMKAAEQ
+4334 AQVEAAMLAADE
-4346 AKKIKAASTSSAAP
+4346 AKKKKAASTAGAAP
-4360 SFDVGKYM
+4360 SFDVGKYV
-4368 KKLTSFLARNFFTM
+4368 KKLTSFLARNFFQI
-4382 KFAALV
+4382 KFFALV
-4388 IAFIIN
+4388 IAFLIN
-4394 FMLLFYRVSA
+4394 FMLLFYKVSQIESDEEGA
-4404 IDGGDDGELDDGMG
+4404 EDDGMG
-4418 GAADDMDIDED
+4418 DIAAELADDEP
-4429 AMDSGTAAAAVLDDG
+4429 A
-4444 SADGDDDGGDGE
+4444 DDGGDPGE
-4456 GEDEDVEEYIHVE
+4456 DAEGGEDGDGEDEEPEEYIHVE
-4469 ERYFYLEYIISILG
+4469 QEFWYLERCINILG
-4483 LIHALLSFCMLVAYY
+4483 MIHCLFSLCMLIAYY
-4498 NLKIPLAIFKREKEV
+4498 NLKIPLAIFKREKQIS
-4513 ARKMEFEGIYISEQ
+4513 RKMEFDGIYIAEQ
-4527 PEDDNLKGHW
+4527 PEDDDLNGHW

-4553 KFVKKRVREK
+4553 KFAKKRVREK
-4563 YSENFEFDALCDI
+4563 FSETYEFDALSEI
-4576 LGMEKSAIPADKS
+4576 LGMDKSAIPAEAGQ
-4589 DETGLMAT
+4589 ETGIIAT
-4597 LKAIDWRYQVW
+4597 LKAVDWRYQVW
-4608 KVGVTVTDNTF
+4608 QVGVTVTDSTF
-4619 LYLLFYFIFSVLG
+4619 MYLMFYFVFSVLG

-4646 AVGVPALRII
+4646 AIGVPALRII

-4708 DMFTC
+4708 DVFTC

-4738 DNEFVR
+4738 DNEYVR
-4744 IFFDISFFLFIIV
+4744 ILFDFSFFLFITL

-4783 ELGNNCFI
+4783 ELAGNCFI
-4791 CGIGKDYLDG
+4791 CSISSDYLDQ
-4801 IPHGFEI
+4801 IPHGFDT
-4808 HVKKEH
+4808 HVQKEH

-4823 MYLINKDENDYT
+4823 MYLINKDESDYT
-4835 GQETYVWKM
+4835 GQETFVWNM